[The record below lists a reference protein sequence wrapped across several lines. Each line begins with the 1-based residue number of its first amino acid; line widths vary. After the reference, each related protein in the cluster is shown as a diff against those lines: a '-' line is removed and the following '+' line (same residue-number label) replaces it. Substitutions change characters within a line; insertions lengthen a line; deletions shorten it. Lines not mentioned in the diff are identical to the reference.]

1 MVESSFGIGLVV
13 GPSLGG
19 LFYNYWGF
27 STPFWTLGVLTLVL
41 AGLSACILKP
51 SRLAPFKLKE
61 RQVFFILF
69 IYQITFFR
77 PNGIFK
83 ITFALSAAIFLF
95 KLSNNNKKNIRG
107 FGQFFH

>member
-61 RQVFFILF
+61 RQVYFILF

-77 PNGIFK
+77 PNGFFK
-83 ITFALSAAIFLF
+83 SAAISLF
-95 KLSNNNKKNIRG
+95 KLSNNNKKIFADLSN
-107 FGQFFH
+107 FFQ